1 MKMKFEVTYVDGSAE
16 SVSTGFADFV
26 AFEKDKQKAITA
38 VFSSDLYVGDVATI
52 VWLNLSRTKKTDKTF
67 DEWLENVENI
77 SAAESED
84 IVPLDKTA
92 ATSK

>member
-1 MKMKFEVTYVDGSAE
+1 MKMKFDVEYADGSAE

-38 VFSSDLYVGDVATI
+38 VFSRDLYVGDVASI
-52 VWLNLSRTKKTDKTF
+52 VWLHLNRTKKTDKSF
-67 DEWLENVENI
+67 DEWLETVENI
-77 SAAESED
+77 SAAESEE

-92 ATSK
+92 PTSK

>member
-1 MKMKFEVTYVDGSAE
+1 MKMKFTVEYVDGSAE

-38 VFSSDLYVGDVATI
+38 VFGRDLFVGDVATI
-52 VWLNLSRTKKTDKTF
+52 VWLHLSRTKKTEKSY
-67 DEWLENVENI
+67 DEWLETVDSI
-77 SAAESED
+77 SAAESEE

>member
-1 MKMKFEVTYVDGSAE
+1 MKMRFEVTYVDGSAE

-26 AFEKDKQKAITA
+26 AFEKDKQKAITS
-38 VFSSDLYVGDVATI
+38 VFGRDLYVGDVATL
-52 VWLNLSRTKKTDKTF
+52 VWLNLNRTKKTDKSF
-67 DEWLENVENI
+67 EDWLDNVDNI

-84 IVPLDKTA
+84 IAPLDKTP

>member
-1 MKMKFEVTYVDGSAE
+1 MKMKFDVTYVDGSAE

-26 AFEKDKQKAITA
+26 AFEKEKQKAITS
-38 VFSSDLYVGDVATI
+38 VFSRDLFVGDVATI
-52 VWLNLSRTKKTDKTF
+52 VWIHLNRTKKTDKSF
-67 DEWLENVENI
+67 DEWLENVDNI

-84 IVPLDKTA
+84 IVPLDKTP

>member
-26 AFEKDKQKAITA
+26 AFEKDKQKAITS
-38 VFSSDLYVGDVATI
+38 VFSSDLYVGDVATL
-52 VWLNLSRTKKTDKTF
+52 VWLNLSRTKKTDKSF
-67 DEWLENVENI
+67 DEWLENVDNI

-84 IVPLDKTA
+84 IVPLDKTP

>member
-1 MKMKFEVTYVDGSAE
+1 MKMKFTVEYVDGSAE

-38 VFSSDLYVGDVATI
+38 VFSRDLFVGDVATI
-52 VWLNLSRTKKTDKTF
+52 VWLHLNRTKKTDKSF
-67 DEWLENVENI
+67 EEWLETVDNI
-77 SAAESED
+77 SAAESEE

-92 ATSK
+92 PTSN